1 MASIKAT
8 TDSYY
13 GTTKLPLIE
22 SNDTFLENLRKKYE
36 NKVFPKTFNWVDKGF
51 VTPAKDQGDC
61 GSCAAFAVTAAIES
75 CFAQVIFKLFAGH
88 ICNSNLMSILLFYQ
102 IKYRKQAQM

>member
-13 GTTKLPLIE
+13 GTTELPLIE

-75 CFAQVIFKLFAGH
+75 CFAQVI
-88 ICNSNLMSILLFYQ
+88 
-102 IKYRKQAQM
+102 